1 MKPQIPSFP
10 PQDAAKNVY
19 TSAAIRPALLGHKGD
34 SAPFNKFRVYRVRK
48 KCDTNHY
55 NSIHLFINYSLRSL
69 LWVRHCGYSSEPI
82 R

>member
-1 MKPQIPSFP
+1 MEPQIPSFP

-55 NSIHLFINYSLRSL
+55 NFHTSIHQLFTEVLTVGAA
-69 LWVRHCGYSSEPI
+69 LWVQQ
-82 R
+82 